1 MKPTMFYI
9 GIDGGGTK
17 CRARLRAVAPSGVTG
32 DGALLGEGIGGSANI
47 RLGLDL
53 IWTHILD
60 AIDGALAQA
69 HLTRAIF
76 SDTSLGLGLAGITT
90 GADCER
96 TIAAGPRFAFA
107 NAATDAHAACLGAF
121 SGRDGAIMI
130 TGTGSA
136 GYAWVGGRGHAVGGW
151 GFEVND
157 DASAA
162 VLGREAIRAALHGFD
177 GLAPHTAFTRA
188 VMAHFGGHPSDVV
201 KWVTVAR
208 PGDYGTLA
216 PMIMSHAADGDLI
229 AVGIVERAAQD
240 LGKYL
245 ARLNEIGAP
254 KICLVGGMADVLT
267 PWLAPWTRSVLAVP
281 EHDAIEGAILL
292 AQGAPNGMDVEAV
305 MS

>member
-1 MKPTMFYI
+1 MKPTAFYI

-17 CRARLRAVAPSGVTG
+17 CRARLRGAAVSTHVGE
-32 DGALLGEGIGGSANI
+32 GALLGECVGGSANI

-53 IWTHILD
+53 IWSHILE

-76 SDTSLGLGLAGITT
+76 SDTSIGLGLAGITT
-90 GADCER
+90 AADCER

-136 GYAWVGGRGHAVGGW
+136 GYAWVDGRGHAVGGW

-162 VLGREAIRAALHGFD
+162 VLGREAIRAALHGYD
-177 GLAPHTAFTRA
+177 GLEPHTAFTRA

-201 KWVTVAR
+201 KWVTHAR
-208 PGDYGTLA
+208 PADYGTLA
-216 PMIMSHAADGDLI
+216 PMLMSHAAEGDQI
-229 AVGIVERAAQD
+229 AVGIVERAAHD

-245 ARLNEIGAP
+245 TRLNELGAP
-254 KICLVGGMADVLT
+254 KICLVGGMSDALV
-267 PWLAPWTRSVLAVP
+267 PWLAPWTRTVLAEP
-281 EHDAIEGAILL
+281 EHDAIEGALLL
-292 AQGAPNGMDVEAV
+292 AHGASNGLN
-305 MS
+305 